1 MTSLDG
7 PAGIVE
13 GTTDGPR
20 HEQTVKR
27 RRGRR
32 RVAEPKSAFVRLRCT
47 ERQHAEL
54 AERADRAGLSVAA
67 YIMAMSLGEA
77 TPRGARRPP
86 IERRLLAK
94 LLGETGKIGS
104 NINQIARALNM
115 GQTDPDALQLA
126 PIQAELSLIRDAL
139 MAALGRE
146 G

>member
-1 MTSLDG
+1 MTSVDA
-7 PAGIVE
+7 PE
-13 GTTDGPR
+13 GGVNRPS
-20 HEQTVKR
+20 EKR

-47 ERQHAEL
+47 EKQHADL

-67 YIMAMSLGEA
+67 YMLAMSLGEEA
-77 TPRGARRPP
+77 PRGARRPP
-86 IERRLLAK
+86 IERRLIAK

-115 GQTDPDALQLA
+115 GRTDPDALQLA

>member
-1 MTSLDG
+1 MTSVDA
-7 PAGIVE
+7 PE
-13 GTTDGPR
+13 GGVKG
-20 HEQTVKR
+20 QGVKR

-32 RVAEPKSAFVRLRCT
+32 PVAEPKTDSLRLRCT
-47 ERQHAEL
+47 PAQHAAL
-54 AERADRAGLSVAA
+54 IERADRAGLSVAA
-67 YIMAMSLGEA
+67 YILATALGEE

-86 IERRLLAK
+86 LERRLLAK

-104 NINQIARALNM
+104 NVNQIARALNQ
-115 GQTDPDALQLA
+115 GALNSGRADPDALTLA